1 LVCAES
7 TKPLN
12 SNDDHDQSQSR
23 DVRRSLVE
31 VMQIGVET
39 MQDVVLVALALTTS
53 LAAMLGDPCRN
64 ARRCLA
70 ARPLANTSTTAR
82 GRAALAEQAPLIDMP
97 AQASCVTSEK
107 RR

>member
-1 LVCAES
+1 LTLRASSPALALVCAES

-53 LAAMLGDPCRN
+53 LAAMLGDVWPRDRWRI
-64 ARRCLA
+64 RR
-70 ARPLANTSTTAR
+70 RR
-82 GRAALAEQAPLIDMP
+82 RADELPWP
-97 AQASCVTSEK
+97 SK